1 MEDMMGLIGNRDAQ
15 FMLLAGFIIAIGL
28 VITTVML
35 NSVIFEG
42 NMAVG
47 AGTEPS
53 KNDIINLIQ
62 ITNDET
68 RAAYRNVTNGS
79 ASNDSRIIAN
89 FTRQTQ
95 NFSDNLS
102 TLYALH
108 GEGVNLSWSVSNW
121 NNSNYAY
128 FTDNGSVNGAA
139 NWTVAESVKPIYRF
153 ELMNVTGTNFEVN
166 ITDQTTG
173 IFLWSMTLTGS
184 NYIIIKNSTD
194 PPSPHN
200 INYTYINLL
209 NTTYNLTASVGNNIY
224 KVVFINGTSA
234 SGRFNFIGNT
244 SYSRNFT
251 RARDYILYTNETFST
266 SRMRADI
273 TIPISVPW

>member
-1 MEDMMGLIGNRDAQ
+1 MGLIGNRDAQ

-68 RAAYRNVTNGS
+68 RAAYRNATNIS
-79 ASNDSRIIAN
+79 VPTNLMVAN

-102 TLYALH
+102 TIYALH
-108 GEGVNLSWSVSNW
+108 GEGVNLSWNVSNW
-121 NNSNYAY
+121 NNGIYPY
-128 FTDNGSVNGAA
+128 FTDNGTANGAA
-139 NWTVAESVKPIYRF
+139 NWTVVQNVGSSNITV
-153 ELMNVTGTNFEVN
+153 NVTTGTFIIN
-166 ITDQTTG
+166 ITGATKSWN
-173 IFLWSMTLTGS
+173 ITLTGG
-184 NYIIIKNSTD
+184 YQTYNSTNISSNV
-194 PPSPHN
+194 PPPYSIIFLN
-200 INYTYINLL
+200 GASATGNY
-209 NTTYNLTASVGNNIY
+209 S
-224 KVVFINGTSA
+224 INGTA
-234 SGRFNFIGNT
+234 SGRAFI
-244 SYSRNFT
+244 
-251 RARDYILYTNETFST
+251 RARDYILYANETFST
-266 SRMRADI
+266 SRVRADI

>member
-1 MEDMMGLIGNRDAQ
+1 MGLIENRDAQ

-68 RAAYRNVTNGS
+68 RAAYRSATNIS
-79 ASNDSRIIAN
+79 APTNMMVAN
-89 FTRQTQ
+89 FTNQTQ
-95 NFSDNLS
+95 NFNDNLS
-102 TLYALH
+102 TIYALH
-108 GEGVNLSWSVSNW
+108 GEGVNLSWDVSNW
-121 NNSNYAY
+121 NNDIYPY
-128 FTDNGSVNGAA
+128 FTENGTAGGST
-139 NWTVAESVKPIYRF
+139 NWTVIQNVKDSDII
-153 ELMNVTGTNFEVN
+153 LN
-166 ITDQTTG
+166 ITTSG
-173 IFLWSMTLTGS
+173 SFNITL
-184 NYIIIKNSTD
+184 INSTT
-194 PPSPHN
+194 SWIN
-200 INYTYINLL
+200 ITSADNYTFK
-209 NTTYNLTASVGNNIY
+209 NTSDQPYSI
-224 KVVFINGTSA
+224 VFINGKNIE
-234 SGRFNFIGNT
+234 GRFKITGNT
-244 SYSRNFT
+244 SDGKAFI
-251 RARDYILYTNETFST
+251 RARDYILYANETFST

>member
-1 MEDMMGLIGNRDAQ
+1 MGLIGNRDAQ

-68 RAAYRNVTNGS
+68 RAAYRNATNIS
-79 ASNDSRIIAN
+79 VPTNLMIAN

-102 TLYALH
+102 TIYALH
-108 GEGVNLSWSVSNW
+108 GEGVNLSWDVSNW
-121 NNSNYAY
+121 NNNNYAY
-128 FTDNGSVNGAA
+128 FTDNGSANGVA
-139 NWTVAESVKPIYRF
+139 NWTMVE
-153 ELMNVTGTNFEVN
+153 NV
-166 ITDQTTG
+166 
-173 IFLWSMTLTGS
+173 
-184 NYIIIKNSTD
+184 KNSTIIVNVSLYT
-194 PPSPHN
+194 SPF
-200 INYTYINLL
+200 YINITNATKTWQINFTSPGYRLINNADIQTNITSAYNITFINGANIAGNYSIKG
-209 NTTYNLTASVGNNIY
+209 NTTYG
-224 KVVFINGTSA
+224 
-234 SGRFNFIGNT
+234 
-244 SYSRNFT
+244 RNFT
-251 RARDYILYTNETFST
+251 RARDYILYANETFST
-266 SRMRADI
+266 SRMRTDF

>member
-15 FMLLAGFIIAIGL
+15 FMLLAGFIIGIGL

-53 KNDIINLIQ
+53 KNDLINLIQ

-68 RAAYRNVTNGS
+68 RAAYRSATNGS
-79 ASNDSRIIAN
+79 ASNDSMIIAN

-95 NFSDNLS
+95 NFRDNLS

-108 GEGVNLSWSVSNW
+108 GEGVNLSWNVSNW
-121 NNSNYAY
+121 NDSIYPY
-128 FTDNGSVNGAA
+128 FTDNGSANGVK
-139 NWTVAESVKPIYRF
+139 NWTVMESVKNVSKF
-153 ELMNVTGTNFEVN
+153 ELMNVTGTDFEVN
-166 ITDQTTG
+166 ITNQTTG
-173 IFLWSMTLTGS
+173 GFLWSMTLTGS
-184 NYIIIKNSTD
+184 NNIIIKSANY
-194 PPSPHN
+194 PPKPHYV
-200 INYTYINLL
+200 NYAYIYLL
-209 NTTYNLTASVGNNIY
+209 NSTYNLTTSVGNNIS
-224 KVVFINGTSA
+224 KVSFINGTSA
-234 SGRFNFIGNT
+234 SGRFNFTGNT

-251 RARDYILYTNETFST
+251 RARDYILYANETFST
-266 SRMRADI
+266 SRMRADF

>member
-1 MEDMMGLIGNRDAQ
+1 MEDLMGLIENRDAQ
-15 FMLLAGFIIAIGL
+15 FMLLAGFIIGIGL

-53 KNDIINLIQ
+53 KNDLINLIQ

-68 RAAYRNVTNGS
+68 RAAYRNATNGS

-102 TLYALH
+102 ILYALH
-108 GEGVNLSWSVSNW
+108 GEGVNITWNISNW
-121 NNSNYAY
+121 NDSIYPY
-128 FTDNGSVNGAA
+128 FTDNGTVGGST
-139 NWTVAESVKPIYRF
+139 NWTVIQNVKDS
-153 ELMNVTGTNFEVN
+153 N
-166 ITDQTTG
+166 ITLNITTSSG
-173 IFLWSMTLTGS
+173 SFNITLV
-184 NYIIIKNSTD
+184 NSTT
-194 PPSPHN
+194 N
-200 INYTYINLL
+200 WINLTSTGNYAFK
-209 NTTYNLTASVGNNIY
+209 NTSAQPYSI
-224 KVVFINGTSA
+224 VFINGKNIAGMFKIT
-234 SGRFNFIGNT
+234 GNT
-244 SYSRNFT
+244 SDGKAFIY
-251 RARDYILYTNETFST
+251 ARDYILYANETFST